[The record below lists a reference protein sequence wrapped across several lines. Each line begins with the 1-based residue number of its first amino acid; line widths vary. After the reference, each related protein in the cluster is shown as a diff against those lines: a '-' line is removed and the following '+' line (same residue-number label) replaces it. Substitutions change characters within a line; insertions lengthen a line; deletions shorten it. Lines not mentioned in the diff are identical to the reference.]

1 MAFKLLQN
9 YDEWELVRLL
19 RKEEEDCNFLKV
31 HEEKGKMVEL
41 LGLLL
46 NLFKSKIESFDEMI
60 NIIDYEQ
67 SESKT
72 KDIEEIISETFKRNE
87 FIKLLR
93 KRGK

>member
-60 NIIDYEQ
+60 NIIDYEE

>member
-31 HEEKGKMVEL
+31 HEEKGKMMEL

>member
-19 RKEEEDCNFLKV
+19 RKEEDSNILKA
-31 HEEKGKMVEL
+31 HEEKGKMMQI
-41 LGLLL
+41 LGSLL
-46 NLFKSKIESFDEMI
+46 NIFESKRESFDEMI